1 MELSLKLSVDQVNA
15 VLDALSYRPLRE
27 VHGLVQLIQGQAN
40 AQVEAAK
47 KVTDKKE

>member
-15 VLDALSYRPLRE
+15 VLDALSHRPIRE
-27 VHGLVQLIQGQAN
+27 ALGIVQLIQQQAN
-40 AQVEAAK
+40 VQVEAAK